1 MTTLS
6 FLTTPATPRTRD
18 VGNDD
23 SGRLRFRVLGGL
35 TVHESIVYDELVSER
50 PNAFVEAA
58 KVADAIAVAEK
69 ITRVEAFTV
78 IEKAVGGVE
87 LEDDAQSLRLRYAQ
101 AINAVIHIFST
112 SNQYTKEAAVTA
124 LIRCRQDQSEWSVAD
139 TRTLHCRLLNDI
151 YALYLD
157 EIEAEAVPSASVSE
171 EDLGKPQPDS
181 GPPVKRTG
189 RKSPTACSITSPAST
204 TEAVSASN

>member
-6 FLTTPATPRTRD
+6 FLTAPAAPRTRV

-23 SGRLRFRVLGGL
+23 SGRLSFRVLGGL

-78 IEKAVGGVE
+78 IEKAVGGQE
-87 LEDDAQSLRLRYAQ
+87 LEDDAQSLRLRYASE
-101 AINAVIHIFST
+101 INKVIHIFST

-124 LIRCRQDQSEWSVAD
+124 LIKCRQELSEWTVSD
-139 TRTLHCRLLNDI
+139 TRKLHCRLLNDI
-151 YALYLD
+151 YALYL
-157 EIEAEAVPSASVSE
+157 EEVEAEEVPSATVSE
-171 EDLGKPQPDS
+171 EELGKPPLAS

-189 RKSPTACSITSPAST
+189 PKSPTVSSTTSPANT
-204 TEAVSASN
+204 TEAVLATN

>member
-6 FLTTPATPRTRD
+6 FLTPPAKPRTRD
-18 VGNDD
+18 VGNAD
-23 SGRLRFRVLGGL
+23 SGRLRFPVLGGL

-58 KVADAIAVAEK
+58 KVADAMAVAEK

-78 IEKAVGGVE
+78 IEKAVGGQE
-87 LEDDAQSLRLRYAQ
+87 LEDDAQSLRLRYAS
-101 AINAVIHIFST
+101 AINSVIHIFST

-124 LIRCRQDQSEWSVAD
+124 LIRCRQEQSEWSVED

-151 YALYLD
+151 YTLYQD
-157 EIEAEAVPSASVSE
+157 EVDAEAVPSASISE
-171 EDLGKPQPDS
+171 EELGKPQLDS

-189 RKSPTACSITSPAST
+189 RKSPTVCSITSPAST
-204 TEAVSASN
+204 TEAVSAAN

>member
-1 MTTLS
+1 M
-6 FLTTPATPRTRD
+6 
-18 VGNDD
+18 
-23 SGRLRFRVLGGL
+23 
-35 TVHESIVYDELVSER
+35 HESIVYDELVSER

-171 EDLGKPQPDS
+171 EDLGKPQPAS

-189 RKSPTACSITSPAST
+189 RKSPTACSTTSPAST